1 MCILPFLLPNSV
13 IHIHGI
19 FFIKENQDIKYIKDG
34 ILARFTN
41 RSFFDVDEI
50 NQAIA
55 PLLDIYNNKI
65 IKKLNKSRSELF
77 LEMEKSYLQTLP
89 INRFIYKELKIATV
103 NIDYHVELVKC
114 FYSVPFKY
122 LKEKVEIKYQLH

>member
-1 MCILPFLLPNSV
+1 
-13 IHIHGI
+13 
-19 FFIKENQDIKYIKDG
+19 
-34 ILARFTN
+34 
-41 RSFFDVDEI
+41 VDEI

-77 LEMEKSYLQTLP
+77 LELEKSYLQTLP